1 MLNVLT
7 ARPFE
12 ESKAEPSQGKVKR
25 SRLSTLKTL
34 AIAVKTTNG

>member
-25 SRLSTLKTL
+25 SLKTL